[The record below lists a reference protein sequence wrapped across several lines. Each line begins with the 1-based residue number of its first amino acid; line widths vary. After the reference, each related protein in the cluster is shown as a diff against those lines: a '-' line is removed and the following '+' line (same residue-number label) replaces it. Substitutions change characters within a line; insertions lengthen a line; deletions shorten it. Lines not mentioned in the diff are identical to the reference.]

1 MTRLVTGSDFHLGA
15 PNAYRFRGFS
25 SREEHDEV
33 IFDNFASALQKKD
46 SVILTGDI
54 CQSLYWLG
62 RMKELVDNH
71 HCAKI
76 SVVPG
81 NHCCEK
87 KIKMHHL
94 VEHYCEVIPYLSKRN
109 CWWSHMP
116 IHPDHLRGRDYN
128 IHGHLHSDTDPVI
141 TDPRFI
147 NVAIDHW
154 DLKPITFAELI
165 ATHESKGR
173 R

>member
-1 MTRLVTGSDFHLGA
+1 M
-15 PNAYRFRGFS
+15 
-25 SREEHDEV
+25 EEHDEV
-33 IFDNFASALQKKD
+33 VFDNFASMLHKKD
-46 SVILTGDI
+46 SVILVGDI

-62 RMKELVDNH
+62 RMKKLVGDH

-76 SVVPG
+76 TVVPG

-94 VEHYCEVIPYLSKRN
+94 VEHYCEVIPYLSRRN

-116 IHPDHLRGRDYN
+116 IHPDHLRGRKYN
-128 IHGHLHSDTDPVI
+128 IHGHLHSESDVPID
-141 TDPRFI
+141 DPRFI
-147 NVAIDHW
+147 NVAIDHH
-154 DLKPITFAELI
+154 DLKPISFAELI

-173 R
+173 L